1 MKRFARLKKDKLNNI
16 RDSCITAKVYT
27 VSFRKLFDCVM
38 TDKRDITYHEVRK
51 LSSWYGVE
59 VALCIFLITA
69 NMQFFIF
76 EEQ

>member
-27 VSFRKLFDCVM
+27 VIFRKLFDCVM

-51 LSSWYGVE
+51 LSS
-59 VALCIFLITA
+59 
-69 NMQFFIF
+69 
-76 EEQ
+76 